1 MKNRI
6 ILTLLGVSTYLFAT
20 TSANA
25 QMSIALNPMAKSW
38 TLNGTVFTAKSKTT
52 EILSALGG
60 ANRQLSNPN
69 RTQYVFDSLGLVVET
84 DADGNNSIRVFL
96 GNAIRASEPVKPY
109 TGTLLIA
116 DAQITA
122 ALSIAEVKAKTPAV
136 TWEDLMGKGLIYAG
150 KGVMLMV
157 DTRSGKVN
165 DVGFGLKK

>member
-1 MKNRI
+1 MKNRLY
-6 ILTLLGVSTYLFAT
+6 LTLLGVSAYLLTAAT
-20 TSANA
+20 ANA
-25 QMSIALNPMAKSW
+25 QMSIALNPVAKSW

-69 RTQYVFDSLGLVVET
+69 RTQYVFDSLGLVVEA
-84 DADGNNSIRVFL
+84 DAEGNNSIRVFL
-96 GNAIRASEPVKPY
+96 GNAIRASEPLKPY
-109 TGTLLIA
+109 SGTLLIA

-122 ALSIAEVKAKTPAV
+122 SLSIAEVKAKTPAV